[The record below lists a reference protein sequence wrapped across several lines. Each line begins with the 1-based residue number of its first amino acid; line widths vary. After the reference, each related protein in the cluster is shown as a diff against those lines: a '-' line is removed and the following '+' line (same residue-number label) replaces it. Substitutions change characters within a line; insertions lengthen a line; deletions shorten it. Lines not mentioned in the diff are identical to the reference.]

1 MSGSDDDPELR
12 ALRLEN
18 QHLENDRLRKEI
30 GARINWNVVIPLVV
44 AIVGFAPSAY
54 ISALNSR
61 TQLTVEQ
68 LKAETAL
75 IIEAIKTN
83 PEQGFKNLKFLILS
97 GKLSDPDHRMLTL
110 IDKGQGPN
118 LFQCP
123 GATVWADTSTHEFHM
138 AGESWFTQ
146 GHGQGTFLCLDQA
159 LALGFKHAPDATGTR

>member
-18 QHLENDRLRKEI
+18 QRLENNRLRKEI
-30 GARINWNVVIPLVV
+30 ATRINWNVVIPVIV
-44 AIVGFAPSAY
+44 AIVGLAPSAY
-54 ISALNSR
+54 VAALNSR
-61 TQLTVEQ
+61 TQLTIEQ

-118 LFQCP
+118 LQCP
-123 GATVWADTSTHEFHM
+123 GAIVWADISTHEFHIP
-138 AGESWFTQ
+138 GESWFPQ
-146 GHGQGTFLCLDQA
+146 GHGQGAFLCLEQA
-159 LALGFKHAPDATGTR
+159 LALGFKHGPDATGTR